1 MTDHDQT
8 DKTGKAAGEES
19 LRRLAEHVET
29 TFNEADL
36 SLTDDTTAV
45 AFSVTLTLV
54 RGMLEGA
61 QAQGIVDEEQR
72 AELDALFAGVAE
84 VPRLIG

>member
-1 MTDHDQT
+1 MMTDHDQT
-8 DKTGKAAGEES
+8 DKTGKADSGS

-29 TFNEADL
+29 TFNEAEL
-36 SLTDDTTAV
+36 SLTDDHTVA

-84 VPRLIG
+84 IPRLIS

>member
-1 MTDHDQT
+1 MTDHDQD
-8 DKTGKAAGEES
+8 DKTGKSGDES

-29 TFNEADL
+29 TFNAEGL
-36 SLTDDTTAV
+36 SLTDDGTA
-45 AFSVTLTLV
+45 AAYSVTLTLV

-61 QAQGIVDEEQR
+61 QAQGIVDETQR

-84 VPRLIG
+84 APRLIG